1 MAKDKDYE
9 IIVNA
14 TPHVVEQDKV
24 TFNQILDLAF
34 PGRPNNPDIVYS
46 VTFDNAQHPH
56 SGILSEGGAVEVKKK
71 NTVFDVTQTNRS

>member
-9 IIVNA
+9 IVVNA
-14 TPHVVEQDKV
+14 TPHVLEEKTV
-24 TFNQILDLAF
+24 TFAQVVELAF
-34 PGRPNNPDIVYS
+34 PGHPNDPNVVYS

-56 SGILSEGGAVEVKKK
+56 SGILNEGGQVEVKKK